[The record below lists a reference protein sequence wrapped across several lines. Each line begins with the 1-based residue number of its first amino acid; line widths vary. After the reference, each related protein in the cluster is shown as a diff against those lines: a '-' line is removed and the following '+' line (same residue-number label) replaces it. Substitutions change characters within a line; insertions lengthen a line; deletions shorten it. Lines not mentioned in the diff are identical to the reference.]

1 MRSAFPYGCCSD
13 VIILLGELRVGRDGG
28 EADTERG
35 YLLAT
40 NLEWRWMNRSS
51 GLVLGR
57 RGRADVRPRLLPV
70 AVAPLLLLPTRHS
83 IAAVRLLLLP
93 NALRTHH
100 SH

>member
-1 MRSAFPYGCCSD
+1 
-13 VIILLGELRVGRDGG
+13 
-28 EADTERG
+28 
-35 YLLAT
+35 
-40 NLEWRWMNRSS
+40 MNRSS
-51 GLVLGR
+51 GLGLGR

-100 SH
+100 RAIDRMLPRCEPDDARLFSSTNLSFR